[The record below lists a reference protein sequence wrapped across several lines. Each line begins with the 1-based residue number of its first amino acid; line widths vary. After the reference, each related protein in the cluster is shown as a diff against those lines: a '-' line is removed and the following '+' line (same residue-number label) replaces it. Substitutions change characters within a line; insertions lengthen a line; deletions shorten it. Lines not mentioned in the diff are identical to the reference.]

1 MVHKDTDIMV
11 RLALTVHLTNTN
23 EPLKWGCTYTQ
34 DVSDLK
40 FIVDYN
46 DARFFPQVIL
56 KLQYRMTVCHVY
68 IGKIIRENYCFDHV
82 IY

>member
-40 FIVDYN
+40 FVVDYN
-46 DARFFPQVIL
+46 DARFFSASHFEASIQNDSMSCL
-56 KLQYRMTVCHVY
+56 HW
-68 IGKIIRENYCFDHV
+68 
-82 IY
+82 